1 MYKQIST
8 YLLLTLL
15 VITGFAGSI
24 HSGSLTG
31 KERKFLTTD
40 LKDTKKAFLL
50 SVKNLNQAQ
59 LNFKPTPESWS
70 VKECAYHLAI
80 AEKNIWE
87 MAKAALKEQANP
99 DKRSEIKI
107 TDEQL
112 MQMVR
117 DRSKKIKTPE
127 VFEPKNAPYETLEA
141 ALSDF
146 KARRADLIQYVKTT
160 KDDLRNHV
168 AQGPL
173 GLIDAYQV
181 LLLLSAHT
189 NRHTQQIEEVKSNP
203 NFPK

>member
-24 HSGSLTG
+24 HSGSLSG
-31 KERKFLTTD
+31 KERKLLTTD
-40 LKDTKKAFLL
+40 LKETKKAFLQ

-59 LNFKPTPESWS
+59 LDFKATPESWS

-99 DKRSEIKI
+99 EKRNEIKV
-107 TDEQL
+107 TDDQL
-112 MQMVR
+112 LKMIR
-117 DRSKKIKTPE
+117 DRSHKIKTSE
-127 VFEPKNAPYETLEA
+127 VFEPKNAPYQHLEE

-146 KARRADLIQYVKTT
+146 KERRADLIQYVKTT
-160 KDDLRNHV
+160 KDDMRNHV
-168 AQGPL
+168 TQSPL
-173 GLIDAYQV
+173 GSVDAYQV

-189 NRHTQQIEEVKSNP
+189 NRHTQQIQEIKSNP